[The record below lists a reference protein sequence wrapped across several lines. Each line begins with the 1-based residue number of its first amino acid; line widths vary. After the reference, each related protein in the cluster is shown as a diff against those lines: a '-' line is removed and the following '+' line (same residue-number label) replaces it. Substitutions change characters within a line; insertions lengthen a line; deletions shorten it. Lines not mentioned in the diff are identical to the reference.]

1 MKIKQN
7 KKKQLNFKEQKYILQ
22 NLVNSNVKKI
32 KEIYRKVQEMESMMC
47 LGATSQDQCR
57 TNTGSTG
64 QAGASSRRKGERQIM
79 MLPQGIMLRADDKKK
94 RSSFH

>member
-32 KEIYRKVQEMESMMC
+32 KEIYRKSPRDGVHDVS
-47 LGATSQDQCR
+47 
-57 TNTGSTG
+57 GSN
-64 QAGASSRRKGERQIM
+64 
-79 MLPQGIMLRADDKKK
+79 
-94 RSSFH
+94 